1 MLRTCC
7 GFATGKLVYWIL
19 ALTELLVLIF
29 YEIKE
34 NSDLAGDRSKYP
46 VTSPRGVAEER
57 QSQNEEF
64 VGQSQVPD
72 VVVANKILLQTFVV
86 VANGAITY
94 R

>member
-1 MLRTCC
+1 M
-7 GFATGKLVYWIL
+7 
-19 ALTELLVLIF
+19 LIF

-94 R
+94 RWIARYDVQYQGVADQSSSV